1 MKKNYQEWWKIL
13 FILSLGIIIGGLVTS
28 WRFSKTTDYI
38 NSFFSTLWEKYFR
51 MEEISH
57 ILEKEYYDDDFL
69 SWKNVEM
76 LQNAVKAYVDW
87 LWDPYT
93 SYLDQEQYSWLQNE
107 LEWDDSIE
115 WIGAVVWKKDYYV
128 QIEEI
133 VKGTPAYKSGLQP
146 LDRIVMIGT
155 WETKDLTVSEAVQKI
170 RWPKGTIVNLL
181 IERVDKKWQKEY
193 LYVDVTRDII
203 DIPSVKSKVL
213 ENNGIKIWYI
223 EVSSF
228 WDQTNK
234 LFTHAISDIISEKVK
249 GVIVDVR
256 WNWWGLLTSAVQLAW
271 HFIPEWEL
279 IVKTKYKTFQDSDYL
294 SKWFWELENMPTVV
308 LIDGLSASSSE
319 IFALAL
325 KEKQWAKL
333 VWKQSYWKWT
343 IQTLYDFND
352 WTSLKYTVW
361 KWFSPNGVSIDKE
374 WIVPDIEESVDITW
388 YVEKWLDSQ
397 LEKAQEVLI
406 KEIIK

>member
-13 FILSLGIIIGGLVTS
+13 FVLSLGIIIGILVTS

-133 VKGTPAYKSGLQP
+133 VKGSPAYKSGLQP

-155 WETKDLTVSEAVQKI
+155 WETKDLTVWEAVQKI

-181 IERVDKKWQKEY
+181 IERVDKKWQK
-193 LYVDVTRDII
+193 
-203 DIPSVKSKVL
+203 
-213 ENNGIKIWYI
+213 
-223 EVSSF
+223 
-228 WDQTNK
+228 
-234 LFTHAISDIISEKVK
+234 
-249 GVIVDVR
+249 
-256 WNWWGLLTSAVQLAW
+256 
-271 HFIPEWEL
+271 
-279 IVKTKYKTFQDSDYL
+279 
-294 SKWFWELENMPTVV
+294 
-308 LIDGLSASSSE
+308 
-319 IFALAL
+319 
-325 KEKQWAKL
+325 
-333 VWKQSYWKWT
+333 
-343 IQTLYDFND
+343 
-352 WTSLKYTVW
+352 
-361 KWFSPNGVSIDKE
+361 
-374 WIVPDIEESVDITW
+374 
-388 YVEKWLDSQ
+388 
-397 LEKAQEVLI
+397 
-406 KEIIK
+406 